1 MPKYFIGTVIVIVLS
16 LFIFFCGIAA
26 LRVGEIRSRGHKF
39 KRDEEP
45 LGYWFT
51 ALVTLVGPIAIIY
64 LFLTK

>member
-1 MPKYFIGTVIVIVLS
+1 MPKYFIGKFIVIILS
-16 LFIFFCGIAA
+16 LFIFYCGIAA
-26 LRVGEIRSRGHKF
+26 LRAGEIRSRGHKF

-64 LFLTK
+64 LFLTR